1 MRISAPRVSGPVGPD
16 APTAPDGSRARS
28 TRRTVGS
35 GVAAALA
42 LVLALA
48 ACSSPDGD
56 ATPDTVPG
64 ETRTVQDALGAVEVP
79 VDPQRIVSTDFFS
92 SSVLVDVGIVP
103 VGVMSGIDEPNPAAR
118 PNRYF
123 DALGDVPAV
132 STYAEINV
140 EKVLDLAPDLIIV
153 DSQFSDPET
162 IERLATI
169 APIFNVDLSGSW
181 SERALSIADAANRL
195 DEVTAQKA
203 DYDARVAEISTAYRD
218 VLDGRRFAVLALHP
232 TEATWS
238 AYLPGSW
245 PTPVWVDLGATFRET
260 TDGESTDDSFVW
272 LPDEQLEKL
281 SNADVVLVVDTEQ
294 LPRMEANGLW
304 TSLPAVTDGLALP
317 NVKASATSSFLWGL
331 DNLDDAEE
339 ILQKVQAT
347 A

>member
-1 MRISAPRVSGPVGPD
+1 MRLSAPYASGPDG
-16 APTAPDGSRARS
+16 PDGSTHLRDRW

-35 GVAAALA
+35 SAAAALA
-42 LVLALA
+42 LVLTLA
-48 ACSSPDGD
+48 ACSSPDGEA
-56 ATPDTVPG
+56 ATGAPGAVSG
-64 ETRTVQDALGAVEVP
+64 ETRTVQDALGSVEVP

-103 VGVMSGIDEPNPAAR
+103 VGVMSGIDEADPAAR

-123 DALGDVPAV
+123 EALGDVPGI

-181 SERALSIADAANRL
+181 SDRALSIADAANRL
-195 DEVTAQKA
+195 DEAEDQKA
-203 DYDARVAEISTAYRD
+203 DYDARVAEISTTYRA
-218 VLDGRRFAVLALHP
+218 VLDEHRFAVLALHP
-232 TEATWS
+232 SEATWS
-238 AYLPGSW
+238 SYLPGSW
-245 PTPVWVDLGATFRET
+245 PTPVWVDVAATFREST
-260 TDGESTDDSFVW
+260 AGESTDDSFVW

-281 SNADVVLVVDTEQ
+281 SNADVLLVVDTDQ

-304 TSLPAVTDGLALP
+304 ATLPAVANGLAFANIDAP
-317 NVKASATSSFLWGL
+317 ATSSFLWGL
-331 DNLDDAEE
+331 DNLDDVET
-339 ILQKVQAT
+339 ILQKVQGA
-347 A
+347 